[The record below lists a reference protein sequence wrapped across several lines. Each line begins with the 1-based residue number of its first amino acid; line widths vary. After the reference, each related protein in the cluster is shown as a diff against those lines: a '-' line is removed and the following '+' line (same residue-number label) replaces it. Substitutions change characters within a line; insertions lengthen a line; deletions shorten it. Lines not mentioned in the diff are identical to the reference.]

1 MATEAN
7 GEAGSAVGMPQLDFS
22 TWPNQIFWLLVTL
35 VVIYLV
41 LSRIALPRIGAVLA
55 DRKSTITNDLAAA
68 EELKQ
73 KAVEA
78 EKAYNDALAN
88 ARTEAAKIIAAAKA
102 EIQKDLDAAT
112 AKADAEIAAKTAE
125 SEKSI
130 AEIRDGA
137 AAVVA
142 EVARDTAGE
151 LVTALGG
158 CAGWLLTRSVVRPL
172 RVAVSVANKV
182 AAGDL
187 TTTIEVD
194 GKDEPARLLEAL
206 RTMQENLENVVS
218 GVRSNA
224 EGVASASAEIAQGN
238 VDLSMRTEEQASS
251 LDETT
256 SSMQQL

>member
-1 MATEAN
+1 
-7 GEAGSAVGMPQLDFS
+7 MPQLDFS

-41 LSRIALPRIGAVLA
+41 LSKIALPRIGAVLA

-130 AEIRDGA
+130 AAIRDGA
-137 AAVVA
+137 AAAVA
-142 EVARDTAGE
+142 EVARDTAAE

-158 CAGWLLTRSVVRPL
+158 AADAKSVSA
-172 RVAVSVANKV
+172 AV
-182 AAGDL
+182 
-187 TTTIEVD
+187 T
-194 GKDEPARLLEAL
+194 ARLK
-206 RTMQENLENVVS
+206 
-218 GVRSNA
+218 G
-224 EGVASASAEIAQGN
+224 
-238 VDLSMRTEEQASS
+238 
-251 LDETT
+251 
-256 SSMQQL
+256 